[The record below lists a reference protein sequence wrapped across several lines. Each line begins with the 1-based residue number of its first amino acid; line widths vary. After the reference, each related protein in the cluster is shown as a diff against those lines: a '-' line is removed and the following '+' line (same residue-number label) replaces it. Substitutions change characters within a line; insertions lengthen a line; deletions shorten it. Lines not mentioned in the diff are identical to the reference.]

1 MKIIQDWRKA
11 LRSYSAM
18 ALAFAVAAPM
28 VWAEIPPEVVEM
40 IPQEWQ
46 TWIYRGVLILG
57 LIGRFIKQGKEDG
70 VY

>member
-1 MKIIQDWRKA
+1 MKVVKNWKKA

-28 VWAEIPPEVVEM
+28 VWAELPPEVVAM
-40 IPQEWQ
+40 IPEEWQ
-46 TWIYRGVLILG
+46 TYIYRAVLVLG

-70 VY
+70 VH